1 MKRILAMLALACIA
15 TSALAQARPST
26 VNRPCASSRQ
36 LVFSQ
41 GAIVL
46 STGPNTYDRYV
57 RDLSFCEPNQ
67 YLSPAVVPAFDT
79 PQCPVGY
86 RCKDGPRDFFDN

>member
-1 MKRILAMLALACIA
+1 MKRIIATLAFACIA
-15 TSALAQARPST
+15 TGALAQARPST
-26 VNRPCASSRQ
+26 VNRPCAASRQ

-57 RDLSFCEPNQ
+57 RDLSFCQRDE
-67 YLSPAVVPAFDT
+67 YLSPAFVPAFDT

-86 RCKDGPRDFFDN
+86 RCKAGPRDFFDN